1 MTERIEYS
9 TTVQN
14 EMASTKKNF
23 SFVAVTQRNS
33 RWMRIV
39 QIQSGFSQGQQQTII
54 GNCTLSFAQVGTAG
68 LKSLK

>member
-1 MTERIEYS
+1 MTGRIEYG
-9 TTVQN
+9 TTIRN
-14 EMASTKKNF
+14 EMASNKKPF
-23 SFVAVTQRNS
+23 SFVAITQRNS

-39 QIQSGFSQGQQQTII
+39 QIQSGFYQGQQQTIL